1 MAEGLVLVIGDK
13 RFSSWSLRPWLLLKE
28 FGIPFREERVVLRQP
43 DTGAQIAKHG
53 AGTTVPILK
62 HGDVMVWETI
72 AIAEYLA
79 ECFPDKPLWPRERA
93 ARAFA
98 RTICAE
104 MHAGFQALRSEC
116 SMNILARVKPFVP
129 VVAVRR
135 DVERIELLWTTAR
148 RQFGAGGKFL
158 FGDFSIADAFY
169 APVATRFRTYG
180 IALSPEAQNYC
191 DTLLALEGMREWE
204 RGAREENDEGR
215 PA

>member
-1 MAEGLVLVIGDK
+1 MAESLALVIGDK
-13 RFSSWSLRPWLLLKE
+13 QFSSWSLRPWLLLKE
-28 FGIPFREERVVLRQP
+28 FGIPFREERIRLRQP

-53 AGTTVPILK
+53 TGATVPILK
-62 HGDVMVWETI
+62 DGDVAVWESL

-79 ECFPDKPLWPRERA
+79 ERFADKVMWPRDRA

-116 SMNILARVKPFVP
+116 SMNILARVTPFVP
-129 VVAVRR
+129 VMGVKR
-135 DVERIELLWTTAR
+135 DVARVELLWAEAR
-148 RQFGAGGKFL
+148 GRSSKGGKFL

-180 IALSPEAQNYC
+180 IKLTPESQAYC
-191 DTLLALEGMREWE
+191 DNIFALEGMREWE
-204 RGAREENDEGR
+204 RGAREEASD
-215 PA
+215 